1 MWCIPYIDWWWEYPT
16 TYMPHIHQFNEE
28 NDQNMS
34 EIQSKSIW
42 YNKILIQKCI
52 WLYLGQF
59 LTVFDDPGIEFTAL
73 YVGTWYNIRSHDKT
87 GLLRF
92 YDNFQKR
99 KTANWTAKDQS
110 INRPL
115 VRSFPVQFSPVS
127 VFFSVLW
134 TGPSNTSPDTWC
146 SGVLSAPC
154 WFGAVL
160 GQPDCALSVMQGR
173 QCSLQLP
180 LKRATLRQQ
189 FPFQTCTQS
198 S

>member
-1 MWCIPYIDWWWEYPT
+1 MWCIPYIDWWWEYST

-28 NDQNMS
+28 KDQNMS

-42 YNKILIQKCI
+42 YNKILVQKCI

-59 LTVFDDPGIEFTAL
+59 LSVFDDPGIEFTAL
-73 YVGTWYNIRSHDKT
+73 YVETWYNIRSHDKT
-87 GLLRF
+87 GPLRF

-99 KTANWTAKDQS
+99 KTANWTAKDRS

-134 TGPSNTSPDTWC
+134 TGPSNTICISIC
-146 SGVLSAPC
+146 
-154 WFGAVL
+154 
-160 GQPDCALSVMQGR
+160 
-173 QCSLQLP
+173 
-180 LKRATLRQQ
+180 
-189 FPFQTCTQS
+189 
-198 S
+198 